1 MDKRLE
7 KIESYIRQYHMIE
20 KGDRIVIGVSGGAD
34 SVCLLM
40 ALCSL
45 QEKLGFQVLVC
56 HVNHELRGE
65 EAAQDEA
72 YVEMLCHK
80 MQVPFFAFHENV
92 ELIAKK
98 RKESLEEAGRYV
110 RRQAFEQLCR
120 EQGGTKIATAHHS
133 NDNAETMLL
142 NMARGT
148 GLRGL
153 CGIRPVYGKWIRP
166 LLELSREEIEQWLK
180 DCDIRYCVDETN
192 QEDEYTRNRIRH
204 HVIPTL
210 EEQVNTRT
218 VEHFVKLSEQAEEI
232 YEYLEKQTDQ
242 AWNICA
248 KQADGLQSRKEI
260 FLKAEEMKQLDPVIK
275 KLLIQRSVSE
285 VAGAQKDIESR
296 HILAVLQ
303 LFERQTGRQIDLP
316 YSVTAKRMYEGVL
329 LTKGDKKVT
338 SVHQKE
344 KRKEESDFVLQL
356 QIPGETQIPG
366 TNLKIC
372 CTISGEN
379 EKNSAKEIPQKSYT
393 KCFDYDIIKS
403 SLCVRYRRPGDYF
416 TIDGEGKKKKLKS
429 YFIDEKI
436 PQEERDRQLLIAEE
450 SHIVWIPGRRMSS
463 YYQVGDQTKK
473 ILKIKIM
480 EE

>member
-7 KIESYIRQYHMIE
+7 KIENYIRQYHMIE

-45 QEKLGFQVLVC
+45 QEKLGFQVLIC

-110 RRQAFEQLCR
+110 RRQAFEQLCK

-242 AWNICA
+242 AWNICV
-248 KQADGLQSRKEI
+248 KQTDGLQSRKEI
-260 FLKAEEMKQLDPVIK
+260 FLKAEEMKHLDPVIK

-285 VAGAQKDIESR
+285 VALSLI
-296 HILAVLQ
+296 HI
-303 LFERQTGRQIDLP
+303 
-316 YSVTAKRMYEGVL
+316 
-329 LTKGDKKVT
+329 
-338 SVHQKE
+338 
-344 KRKEESDFVLQL
+344 
-356 QIPGETQIPG
+356 
-366 TNLKIC
+366 
-372 CTISGEN
+372 
-379 EKNSAKEIPQKSYT
+379 
-393 KCFDYDIIKS
+393 
-403 SLCVRYRRPGDYF
+403 
-416 TIDGEGKKKKLKS
+416 
-429 YFIDEKI
+429 
-436 PQEERDRQLLIAEE
+436 
-450 SHIVWIPGRRMSS
+450 
-463 YYQVGDQTKK
+463 
-473 ILKIKIM
+473 
-480 EE
+480 

>member
-7 KIESYIRQYHMIE
+7 KIENYIRQYHMIE

-110 RRQAFEQLCR
+110 RRQAFEQLCK

-232 YEYLEKQTDQ
+232 YEYLEKQT
-242 AWNICA
+242 
-248 KQADGLQSRKEI
+248 
-260 FLKAEEMKQLDPVIK
+260 
-275 KLLIQRSVSE
+275 SE

-329 LTKGDKKVT
+329 LAKGDKKVT

-344 KRKEESDFVLQL
+344 KRKEESNFVLQL
-356 QIPGETQIPG
+356 QIPGETKIPG

-379 EKNSAKEIPQKSYT
+379 EKNSAKAIPQKSYT

>member
-7 KIESYIRQYHMIE
+7 KIENYIRQYHMIE
-20 KGDRIVIGVSGGAD
+20 KGDRIIIGVSGGAD

-153 CGIRPVYGKWIRP
+153 CGICLLSISFCAPATSLTDLWISNFFITGSSCFISSALRNISF
-166 LLELSREEIEQWLK
+166 LL
-180 DCDIRYCVDETN
+180 
-192 QEDEYTRNRIRH
+192 
-204 HVIPTL
+204 
-210 EEQVNTRT
+210 
-218 VEHFVKLSEQAEEI
+218 
-232 YEYLEKQTDQ
+232 
-242 AWNICA
+242 
-248 KQADGLQSRKEI
+248 
-260 FLKAEEMKQLDPVIK
+260 
-275 KLLIQRSVSE
+275 
-285 VAGAQKDIESR
+285 
-296 HILAVLQ
+296 
-303 LFERQTGRQIDLP
+303 
-316 YSVTAKRMYEGVL
+316 
-329 LTKGDKKVT
+329 
-338 SVHQKE
+338 
-344 KRKEESDFVLQL
+344 
-356 QIPGETQIPG
+356 
-366 TNLKIC
+366 
-372 CTISGEN
+372 
-379 EKNSAKEIPQKSYT
+379 
-393 KCFDYDIIKS
+393 
-403 SLCVRYRRPGDYF
+403 
-416 TIDGEGKKKKLKS
+416 
-429 YFIDEKI
+429 
-436 PQEERDRQLLIAEE
+436 
-450 SHIVWIPGRRMSS
+450 
-463 YYQVGDQTKK
+463 
-473 ILKIKIM
+473 
-480 EE
+480 

>member
-7 KIESYIRQYHMIE
+7 KIENYIRQYHMIE

-34 SVCLLM
+34 CVCLLM
-40 ALCSL
+40 ALWSL
-45 QEKLGFQVLVC
+45 EDKLGLPARVCQVPQEVG
-56 HVNHELRGE
+56 GE

-180 DCDIRYCVDETN
+180 DCGISYCIDETN

-204 HVIPTL
+204 HIIPVL
-210 EEQVNTRT
+210 EEQVNTRA

-248 KQADGLQSRKEI
+248 EQTDGFQSGKEI
-260 FLKAEEMKQLDPVIK
+260 FLRAEEMKHLDPVIK
-275 KLLIQRSVSE
+275 KFLIQRAVSE
-285 VAGAQKDIESR
+285 VAEAQKDIESR
-296 HILAVLQ
+296 HIQAVLQ

-329 LTKGDKKVT
+329 LAKDDKKVI

-344 KRKEESDFVLQL
+344 KRKEESDSVLCL

-473 ILKIKIM
+473 ILKIKIL

>member
-7 KIESYIRQYHMIE
+7 KIENYIRQYHMIE

-72 YVEMLCHK
+72 YVEMLCQK

-110 RRQAFEQLCR
+110 RRQAFEQLCK

-148 GLRGL
+148 GLRG
-153 CGIRPVYGKWIRP
+153 
-166 LLELSREEIEQWLK
+166 
-180 DCDIRYCVDETN
+180 YCVDETN

-242 AWNICA
+242 AWDICA
-248 KQADGLQSRKEI
+248 KQTDGLQSRKEI
-260 FLKAEEMKQLDPVIK
+260 FLKAEEMKHLDPVIK

-329 LTKGDKKVT
+329 LTKSDKKVT

-344 KRKEESDFVLQL
+344 KRKEESNFVLQL

>member
-7 KIESYIRQYHMIE
+7 KIENYIRQYHMIE

-110 RRQAFEQLCR
+110 RRQAFEQLCK

-153 CGIRPVYGKWIRP
+153 CGIRPMYGKWIRP
-166 LLELSREEIEQWLK
+166 LLKLSREEIEQWLK

-242 AWNICA
+242 A
-248 KQADGLQSRKEI
+248 
-260 FLKAEEMKQLDPVIK
+260 
-275 KLLIQRSVSE
+275 
-285 VAGAQKDIESR
+285 
-296 HILAVLQ
+296 
-303 LFERQTGRQIDLP
+303 
-316 YSVTAKRMYEGVL
+316 
-329 LTKGDKKVT
+329 
-338 SVHQKE
+338 
-344 KRKEESDFVLQL
+344 
-356 QIPGETQIPG
+356 
-366 TNLKIC
+366 
-372 CTISGEN
+372 
-379 EKNSAKEIPQKSYT
+379 
-393 KCFDYDIIKS
+393 
-403 SLCVRYRRPGDYF
+403 
-416 TIDGEGKKKKLKS
+416 
-429 YFIDEKI
+429 
-436 PQEERDRQLLIAEE
+436 
-450 SHIVWIPGRRMSS
+450 
-463 YYQVGDQTKK
+463 
-473 ILKIKIM
+473 
-480 EE
+480 

>member
-248 KQADGLQSRKEI
+248 KQTDGLQSRKEI
-260 FLKAEEMKQLDPVIK
+260 FLKAEEMKHLDPVIK

-329 LTKGDKKVT
+329 
-338 SVHQKE
+338 
-344 KRKEESDFVLQL
+344 
-356 QIPGETQIPG
+356 
-366 TNLKIC
+366 
-372 CTISGEN
+372 
-379 EKNSAKEIPQKSYT
+379 IPQKSYT

>member
-166 LLELSREEIEQWLK
+166 LLDLSREEIEQWLK

-218 VEHFVKLSEQAEEI
+218 IEHFVKLSEQAE
-232 YEYLEKQTDQ
+232 
-242 AWNICA
+242 
-248 KQADGLQSRKEI
+248 
-260 FLKAEEMKQLDPVIK
+260 
-275 KLLIQRSVSE
+275 SE

-316 YSVTAKRMYEGVL
+316 YSITAKRMYEGVL
-329 LTKGDKKVT
+329 LAKGDKKAT

-356 QIPGETQIPG
+356 QIPGETQIP
-366 TNLKIC
+366 
-372 CTISGEN
+372 
-379 EKNSAKEIPQKSYT
+379 
-393 KCFDYDIIKS
+393 
-403 SLCVRYRRPGDYF
+403 
-416 TIDGEGKKKKLKS
+416 
-429 YFIDEKI
+429 
-436 PQEERDRQLLIAEE
+436 
-450 SHIVWIPGRRMSS
+450 
-463 YYQVGDQTKK
+463 
-473 ILKIKIM
+473 
-480 EE
+480 

>member
-7 KIESYIRQYHMIE
+7 KIENYIRQYHMIE

-110 RRQAFEQLCR
+110 RRQAFEQLCK

-166 LLELSREEIEQWLK
+166 LLKLSREEIEQWLK

-242 AWNICA
+242 AWNICV
-248 KQADGLQSRKEI
+248 KQTDGLQSRKEI

-344 KRKEESDFVLQL
+344 KRKEE
-356 QIPGETQIPG
+356 
-366 TNLKIC
+366 
-372 CTISGEN
+372 
-379 EKNSAKEIPQKSYT
+379 IPQKSYT

>member
-7 KIESYIRQYHMIE
+7 KIENYIRQYHMIE

-180 DCDIRYCVDETN
+180 DCGISYCIDETN

-204 HVIPTL
+204 HIIPVL
-210 EEQVNTRT
+210 EEQVNTRA

-232 YEYLEKQTDQ
+232 YEYLEK
-242 AWNICA
+242 
-248 KQADGLQSRKEI
+248 
-260 FLKAEEMKQLDPVIK
+260 
-275 KLLIQRSVSE
+275 
-285 VAGAQKDIESR
+285 
-296 HILAVLQ
+296 VLHM
-303 LFERQTGRQIDLP
+303 TIVN
-316 YSVTAKRMYEGVL
+316 SKRIMTVE
-329 LTKGDKKVT
+329 KVT
-338 SVHQKE
+338 E
-344 KRKEESDFVLQL
+344 
-356 QIPGETQIPG
+356 
-366 TNLKIC
+366 
-372 CTISGEN
+372 
-379 EKNSAKEIPQKSYT
+379 
-393 KCFDYDIIKS
+393 
-403 SLCVRYRRPGDYF
+403 
-416 TIDGEGKKKKLKS
+416 
-429 YFIDEKI
+429 IDEKYLHLNVKDYNCVAVVSSQTYNSDGVMFEYTQSRHK
-436 PQEERDRQLLIAEE
+436 PDHFRFYANAL
-450 SHIVWIPGRRMSS
+450 RR
-463 YYQVGDQTKK
+463 
-473 ILKIKIM
+473 
-480 EE
+480 

>member
-1 MDKRLE
+1 M
-7 KIESYIRQYHMIE
+7 
-20 KGDRIVIGVSGGAD
+20 
-34 SVCLLM
+34 
-40 ALCSL
+40 
-45 QEKLGFQVLVC
+45 
-56 HVNHELRGE
+56 
-65 EAAQDEA
+65 
-72 YVEMLCHK
+72 
-80 MQVPFFAFHENV
+80 
-92 ELIAKK
+92 
-98 RKESLEEAGRYV
+98 
-110 RRQAFEQLCR
+110 
-120 EQGGTKIATAHHS
+120 
-133 NDNAETMLL
+133 
-142 NMARGT
+142 
-148 GLRGL
+148 
-153 CGIRPVYGKWIRP
+153 
-166 LLELSREEIEQWLK
+166 
-180 DCDIRYCVDETN
+180 
-192 QEDEYTRNRIRH
+192 
-204 HVIPTL
+204 
-210 EEQVNTRT
+210 
-218 VEHFVKLSEQAEEI
+218 KLSEQAEEI

-248 KQADGLQSRKEI
+248 EQTDGFQSGKEI
-260 FLKAEEMKQLDPVIK
+260 FLRAEEMKHLDPVIK
-275 KLLIQRSVSE
+275 KFLIQRAVSE
-285 VAGAQKDIESR
+285 VAEAQKDIESR
-296 HILAVLQ
+296 HIQAILQ

-316 YSVTAKRMYEGVL
+316 YSITAKRMYEGVL
-329 LTKGDKKVT
+329 LAKDDKKVI

-344 KRKEESDFVLQL
+344 KRKEESDSVLCL

>member
-1 MDKRLE
+1 MMDKKLE
-7 KIESYIRQYHMIE
+7 KVENYIRNYRMIE
-20 KGDRIVIGVSGGAD
+20 KGDRVVTGVSGGAD
-34 SVCLLM
+34 SVCLLF
-40 ALCSL
+40 ALCAL
-45 QEKLGFQVLVC
+45 REKLGFEVIVC

-72 YVEMLCHK
+72 YVEMLCQK
-80 MQVPFFAFHENV
+80 LQAPFFAFHENV

-98 RKESLEEAGRYV
+98 RKESLEEAGRSV
-110 RRQAFEQLCR
+110 RRQAFEKLCR
-120 EQGGTKIATAHHS
+120 EQGGTKIATAHHR

-166 LLELSREEIEQWLK
+166 LLELSRDEIEQWLGEQG
-180 DCDIRYCVDETN
+180 ILYCMDRTN

-204 HVIPTL
+204 HIIPVL
-210 EEQVNTRT
+210 EEQVNTKA
-218 VEHFVKLSEQAEEI
+218 VEHFEQLSEQMEEI
-232 YEYLEKQTDQ
+232 YEYLEQQTDQ
-242 AWNICA
+242 AWKICVEQ
-248 KQADGLQSRKEI
+248 KGERSEETGLLIRTEGIRQI
-260 FLKAEEMKQLDPVIK
+260 QGVIK
-275 KLLIQRSVSE
+275 KFLVQRAVCQA
-285 VAGAQKDIESR
+285 AGAQKDIESR
-296 HILAVLQ
+296 HIQAVLE

-316 YSVTAKRMYEGVL
+316 YRLTAKRVYEGVL
-329 LTKGDKKVT
+329 LVKAKKQT
-338 SVHQKE
+338 DTQEEAQKAGTG
-344 KRKEESDFVLQL
+344 RTLQL
-356 QIPGETQIPG
+356 QIPGEQQIPG

-372 CTISGEN
+372 CCITDEN
-379 EKNSAKEIPQKSYT
+379 EKISAKEIPQKSYT
-393 KCFDYDIIKS
+393 KCFDYDIIRS
-403 SLCVRYRRPGDYF
+403 SLCVRYRQPGDYL
-416 TIDGEGKKKKLKS
+416 TIDRERKKKKLKS

-436 PQEERDRQLLIAEE
+436 PKEERDTQLLIAEG